1 MGLKIVV
8 STKDLFAH
16 AMELHKAGKI
26 DAALAS
32 FAKIVAREPTHCPAL
47 HWMGHIHNQR
57 GEYDRAVEVLKRAI
71 VERPGVPSF
80 HLTLAES
87 FRNLGQLQ
95 RTVGCC
101 RTALKLN
108 PEYPEALCTLGLAI
122 QALGSPAEAVEHFRR
137 ALELRP
143 NFAQAHRDLAMVLRE
158 LGQNDEALEHLRC
171 AVEMA
176 PRYPAARSGLT
187 LVLLD
192 RGEPDE
198 ALIHAQ
204 EAVRLQPDLAIHH
217 HNLGN
222 VLQRLN
228 RWDLA
233 RAAYLEALRL
243 DPDLAHSHLQL
254 GMTLRADGQLAE
266 AEPWFKHSV
275 DLEPENAWFWEQLA
289 DLQTERQEHG
299 AAIPCWERAIE
310 LSTNERAGPHIS
322 LGWSLQEDGRLAE
335 AVEQYLTAARINPE
349 AVMAQINLGTI
360 HEELGEISA
369 AEDAFRTAARI
380 QPTFGLAYA
389 RLGTML
395 RARLPDADLAA
406 LEERLADPETNPSAR
421 ARLLFALCTVLD
433 ARGEYRRAAECARQ
447 ANALNMEL
455 ARGPRGYIPD
465 LHVKYAESVIRG
477 FTPELFEHLAGAGSE
492 DLRPVFVFGL
502 PRSGT
507 TLVEQVL
514 ASHSRI
520 FGAGELK
527 LTRQSFDAIPSV
539 LDTPGPALDNIS
551 RLTPPAI
558 GRLAE
563 QHLRRL
569 ENLTQGEPA
578 LRIVDKMPDNYIYLG
593 LLAAMFP
600 RAVFIHCRRDLRD
613 VALSCWFTDFRPE
626 NIPWASDPGYMGSRF
641 DQYLRLMDH
650 WRRVMPAPI
659 HEITYEDAVADIDG
673 AVRDLLVACGL
684 EYEPGCLE
692 FFRTQRRVKTAS
704 LGQVRQPIYSRS
716 VARWRNYESELADL
730 FRAIPVDG
738 WNPSD
743 QNNGEPRCQSL
754 HRFESVDIQE
764 VQAHVFPTSRPPTSA
779 RSLPWSNRGA

>member
-1 MGLKIVV
+1 
-8 STKDLFAH
+8 
-16 AMELHKAGKI
+16 
-26 DAALAS
+26 
-32 FAKIVAREPTHCPAL
+32 
-47 HWMGHIHNQR
+47 
-57 GEYDRAVEVLKRAI
+57 
-71 VERPGVPSF
+71 
-80 HLTLAES
+80 
-87 FRNLGQLQ
+87 
-95 RTVGCC
+95 
-101 RTALKLN
+101 
-108 PEYPEALCTLGLAI
+108 
-122 QALGSPAEAVEHFRR
+122 
-137 ALELRP
+137 
-143 NFAQAHRDLAMVLRE
+143 MVLRE

-192 RGEPDE
+192 RGQPEE
-198 ALIHAQ
+198 ALIHSQ

-222 VLQRLN
+222 VLQRSN

-243 DPDLAHSHLQL
+243 DPDLAHSHLQI
-254 GMTLRADGQLAE
+254 GMTLRVDGQLAE
-266 AEPWFKHSV
+266 AEPWFKQAV

-289 DLQTERQEHG
+289 DLQMERQEHG
-299 AAIPCWERAIE
+299 AAIACWERAIE

-335 AVEQYLTAARINPE
+335 AVEQY
-349 AVMAQINLGTI
+349 
-360 HEELGEISA
+360 
-369 AEDAFRTAARI
+369 RTAVRL
-380 QPTFGLAYA
+380 QPGGRDGPDQSGSESTRSSERWPRPKPLSAQPPASSRTFGLAYA
-389 RLGTML
+389 RLGTLL
-395 RARLPDADLAA
+395 RAQLPDADLAA

-421 ARLLFALCTVLD
+421 ARLLFALCLVLD
-433 ARGEYRRAAECARQ
+433 ARGEYPRAAECARQ

-455 ARGPRGYIPD
+455 ARGPRGYTPD
-465 LHVKYAESVIRG
+465 LHVQYVESVIRG
-477 FTPELFEHLAGAGSE
+477 FTPELFEQLAGAGSE

-539 LDTPGPALDNIS
+539 LDSPGPALDNIS

-569 ENLTQGEPA
+569 ENLAQGQPA
-578 LRIVDKMPDNYIYLG
+578 ERIVDKMPDNYIYLG

-613 VALSCWFTDFRPE
+613 VALSCWITDFRPE

-659 HEITYEDAVADIDG
+659 HEITYEDAVADIEG
-673 AVRDLLVACGL
+673 AVRDLLAACGL

-692 FFRTQRRVKTAS
+692 FHRTQRRVKTAS
-704 LGQVRQPIYSRS
+704 LGPG
-716 VARWRNYESELADL
+716 APADL
-730 FRAIPVDG
+730 FAL
-738 WNPSD
+738 
-743 QNNGEPRCQSL
+743 RCPMEEL
-754 HRFESVDIQE
+754 
-764 VQAHVFPTSRPPTSA
+764 
-779 RSLPWSNRGA
+779 